1 MDMKDMIGKLVGGQT
16 GMGQADDVPAS
27 IDGQTPAALSEG
39 EFVIPA
45 DVVSAIGDGN
55 TQAGASIL
63 QQLVDGVR
71 TSKTGTAEQPPQI
84 AQGLGQM
91 VG

>member
-1 MDMKDMIGKLVGGQT
+1 MKEMIGKFVGGQV

-27 IDGQTPAALSEG
+27 IDGKTPAALSEG

-45 DVVSAIGDGN
+45 DVVSALGDGN
-55 TQAGASIL
+55 TKAGASIL
-63 QQLVDGVR
+63 QQLVDEVR
-71 TSKTGTAEQPPQI
+71 TSKTGSAEQPPQM

-91 VG
+91 IG